1 MAEEQKY
8 TRSWWS
14 NQLIKDEKRLK
25 DDWWTSAD
33 QIVKKYKSKKPADG
47 DTTYLYNVFW
57 ANVGVLKAAL
67 FARPP
72 KPMVSRIWADQGDN
86 IARVAA
92 LILQRCLAYDFIKN
106 DSPMT
111 EAIKLAVEDRL
122 IPGAGLIWL
131 RYEVE
136 TEEVSVPGAGE
147 GDEPVK
153 MVLIKEE
160 EVPCDYVHWR
170 DIIFPSARTAN
181 ELWYVARKI
190 YMPVE
195 EFEKKFNVKMG
206 RSDGAASND
215 PDKVLPK
222 NFARGKVCVNEIWCK
237 KSNHVYWTCNEKSD
251 FFKSKE
257 DFLKLD
263 GFYPCPSLLMATH
276 TTDDYLPRPDYTMMR
291 DQYDEITELNTRI
304 TILEKALRVVGV
316 YDKKNAE
323 VQRILSESR
332 ENDMIP
338 VEKWAVLAEQGGLK
352 GVVDWFPID
361 VVAGVLEKLQEQF
374 QMKLQQLFELSG
386 ISDIMRGTTNARET
400 LGAQELKSQYS
411 SVRLQYVQGEV
422 STFVRQA
429 LIVKSQIICQHCQ
442 PETIKKW
449 SNIMS
454 TPDAQYADQAIGL
467 LQSSEI
473 SEYKIDINEEGL
485 ALPDYNQEKQIRIE
499 FLTTI
504 GQFLSQAAPI
514 TTAIP
519 EALPYLV
526 QMIRW
531 VAAGLRG
538 SDEIQG
544 VLDQAIA
551 QLQANPGI
559 GKQQQKPAQ
568 ESKLPIEQMKQQGE
582 TQRAQMKLGAEAQ
595 NTVMQAKIDAGL
607 NKQSH
612 DLQLRNEQVM
622 EKIKAGHDASMV
634 VREAMNDQAQ
644 AHHDFVRSL
653 LTQRK
658 DHEHELELQASAPKP
673 TAS

>member
-1 MAEEQKY
+1 MTTTVEKY
-8 TRSWWS
+8 TREWWN

-33 QIVKKYKSKKPADG
+33 QIVKKYKSKKPSDG

-72 KPMVSRIWADQGDN
+72 KPMVSRIWADQADN

-131 RYEVE
+131 RYECE
-136 TEEVSVPGAGE
+136 TEEVSVPSDMGG
-147 GDEPVK
+147 EPVK

-170 DIIFPSARTAN
+170 DIIFPSARTAK

-190 YMPVE
+190 YMDTE
-195 EFEKKFNVKMG
+195 KFEKKFNVSMG
-206 RSDGAASND
+206 KNDTSASND
-215 PDKVLPK
+215 PDKILPK
-222 NFARGKVCVNEIWCK
+222 NFARGKVCVNEIWCRT
-237 KSNHVYWTCNEKSD
+237 SNTVYWTCNEKSD
-251 FFKSKE
+251 FFRKKE

-263 GFYPCPSLLMATH
+263 GFYPCPNLLMATH

-338 VEKWAVLAEQGGLK
+338 VEKWAVLAESGGLK
-352 GVVDWFPID
+352 GVVDWFPVD
-361 VVAGVLEKLQEQF
+361 VVAGVLEKLQTQF

-449 SNIMS
+449 SNIDS
-454 TPDAQYADQAIGL
+454 TPDAQYADQAIAL

-499 FLTTI
+499 FLTTV
-504 GQFLSQAAPI
+504 GQFLSQAQPI
-514 TTAIP
+514 VASIP

-531 VAAGLRG
+531 VAAGMRG

-544 VLDQAIA
+544 VLDQAIGM
-551 QLQANPGI
+551 LQKNPDI
-559 GKQQQKPAQ
+559 GKPKPEQQQQPDPTKI
-568 ESKLPIEQMKQQGE
+568 PI
-582 TQRAQMKLGAEAQ
+582 AQMKEQAASQ
-595 NTVMQAKIDAGL
+595 RQMMQAKIDAGL
-607 NKQSH
+607 GKQEK
-612 DLQLRNEQVM
+612 DLQLRNERVLA
-622 EKIKAGHDASMV
+622 KIKEGHDMSMV
-634 VREAMNDQAQ
+634 IREAMHDQQ
-644 AHHDFVRSL
+644 NAHHEFVRGL
-653 LTQRK
+653 MTADK

-673 TAS
+673 SKS